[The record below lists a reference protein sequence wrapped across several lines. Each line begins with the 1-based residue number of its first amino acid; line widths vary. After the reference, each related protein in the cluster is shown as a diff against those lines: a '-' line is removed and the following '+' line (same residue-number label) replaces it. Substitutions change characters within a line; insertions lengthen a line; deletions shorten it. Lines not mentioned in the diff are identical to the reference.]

1 MGDCAISVKVA
12 QPHVKDL
19 PGDMTRQKKP
29 SEEPGGPR
37 RNNSKQI
44 LDAAEK
50 VFSVHG
56 LSGTRIEDIARAC
69 GLPKAN
75 VLYYFSTKEK
85 LYKATLERVLAQWL
99 TDADLHLSA
108 EQDPAEGLRHYV
120 RSKMAFS
127 QKHPA
132 ASRLFLHELLAGGRH
147 VRTFLKTTLREHVAN
162 RVMVFTAWQEKGL
175 IHIADPVHFL
185 FLLWAMTQSYADMQV
200 QYAALLGRTRLT
212 QADFE
217 DGTQAIL
224 QLVNAACLAPPNT
237 R

>member
-1 MGDCAISVKVA
+1 
-12 QPHVKDL
+12 
-19 PGDMTRQKKP
+19 MTKQKKP
-29 SEEPGGPR
+29 SEEPGVPR

-85 LYKATLERVLAQWL
+85 LYKATLERVLEHWL
-99 TDADLHLSA
+99 ANAELHLSA
-108 EQDPAEGLRHYV
+108 EQDPAQGLRQYV
-120 RSKMAFS
+120 LSKMAFS

-132 ASRLFLHELLAGGRH
+132 ASRLFMHELLAGGQH
-147 VRTFLKTTLREHVAN
+147 VRGFLKTTMREHVAN
-162 RVMVFTAWQEKGL
+162 RVTVFKVWQEKGL
-175 IHIADPVHFL
+175 IQIADPVHFL

-200 QYAALLGRTRLT
+200 QYAALLGRARLT

-217 DGTQAIL
+217 TGTEAIL
-224 QLVNAACLAPPNT
+224 QLVNAACLQKPDGN
-237 R
+237 

>member
-1 MGDCAISVKVA
+1 
-12 QPHVKDL
+12 
-19 PGDMTRQKKP
+19 MTKQKKT
-29 SEEPGGPR
+29 SEEPGVPR

-85 LYKATLERVLAQWL
+85 LYKATLERVLGHWL
-99 TDADLHLSA
+99 ANAELHLSA
-108 EQDPAEGLRHYV
+108 EQDPAEGLRQYV
-120 RSKMAFS
+120 LSKMAFS

-132 ASRLFLHELLAGGRH
+132 ASRLFMHELLAGGRH
-147 VRTFLKTTLREHVAN
+147 VRGFLKTTMREHVAN
-162 RVMVFTAWQEKGL
+162 RVTVFKVWQEKGL
-175 IHIADPVHFL
+175 IQIADPVHFL

-200 QYAALLGRTRLT
+200 QYATLLGRARLT

-217 DGTQAIL
+217 NGTEAIL
-224 QLVNAACLAPPNT
+224 QLVNAACLQKPDGN
-237 R
+237 

>member
-1 MGDCAISVKVA
+1 
-12 QPHVKDL
+12 
-19 PGDMTRQKKP
+19 MTRQTKP

-85 LYKATLERVLAQWL
+85 LYQATLERVLGHWL
-99 TDADLHLSA
+99 ADADLHLSV
-108 EQDPAEGLRHYV
+108 EQDPAEGLRQYV
-120 RSKMAFS
+120 RSKMVFS
-127 QKHPA
+127 RKYPA
-132 ASRLFLHELLAGGRH
+132 ASRLFMHELLAGGKH
-147 VRTFLKTTLREHVAN
+147 VRAFLRTTLREHVAN
-162 RVMVFTAWQEKGL
+162 RIMVFNAWQEKGL
-175 IHIADPVHFL
+175 INITDPAHFL
-185 FLLWAMTQSYADMQV
+185 FLLWAMTQSYADMQI
-200 QYAALLGRTRLT
+200 QYATILGRTRLT

-217 DGTQAIL
+217 TGTEAIL
-224 QLVNAACLAPPNT
+224 QLVNAACLPKQGKN
-237 R
+237 

>member
-1 MGDCAISVKVA
+1 
-12 QPHVKDL
+12 
-19 PGDMTRQKKP
+19 MTKQKKP
-29 SEEPGGPR
+29 SEEPGVPR

-85 LYKATLERVLAQWL
+85 LYKATLERVLEHWL
-99 TDADLHLSA
+99 ANAELHLSA
-108 EQDPAEGLRHYV
+108 EQDPAQGLRQYV
-120 RSKMAFS
+120 LSKMAFS

-132 ASRLFLHELLAGGRH
+132 ASRLFMHELLAGGQH
-147 VRTFLKTTLREHVAN
+147 VRGFLKTTMREHVAN
-162 RVMVFTAWQEKGL
+162 RVTVFKVWQEKGL
-175 IHIADPVHFL
+175 IQIADPVHFL

-200 QYAALLGRTRLT
+200 QYAALVGRARLT

-217 DGTQAIL
+217 TGTEAIL
-224 QLVNAACLAPPNT
+224 QLVNAACLQKPDGN
-237 R
+237 